1 MKYQVKSLKLKIKY
15 NKELYDT
22 LREIM
27 YHTYRIK
34 NLATTMAYDWQQFSF
49 GFNNKFGE
57 FPKEK
62 DLLKVT
68 MANYLDQQI
77 REMKEYKFIGSKIRA
92 NSIKEAVE
100 FFRRKDVQQELLNGN
115 RVLQRYKR
123 NGSFPLR
130 AQAIKQLK
138 KDSSGKYSMLFS
150 LLSNEGKKD
159 KGLKSGQVKAIVL
172 SSRKNA
178 NSINAML
185 DRIID
190 TNEEHYKMADSK
202 IMYDE
207 RLKAFFL
214 VMAVKFPKQE
224 VLADK
229 EKIMGV
235 DLGIAI
241 PAVVA
246 TNFDNYYYQN
256 VGSAQEVR
264 DFERQVEQRK
274 IRLSKARKW
283 AGEGNIGHGYKK
295 RTEAV
300 NKMRDKI
307 ARFKDTKNHQWSKFI
322 VDEAIKMGCG
332 TIQMEDLSGISDGG
346 EQFLKRWTYYDL
358 QEKIKY
364 KAEGLGLQVVK
375 VSPKYTSARCNKCGH
390 IHIDEPKEHWR
401 PTQDAFKCAKC
412 SHGNKYYVNA
422 DKNASMNIATK
433 DIEAIVEDFIKHK
446 KELEKKLE
454 KLENIKEKELTS

>member
-15 NKELYDT
+15 DKELYDT

-49 GFNNKFGE
+49 GFNTKFGE

-62 DLLKVT
+62 EMLKVT
-68 MANYLDQQI
+68 MANYIDQQI
-77 REMKEYKFIGSKIRA
+77 REIDEYKFINSTIRGGA
-92 NSIKEAVE
+92 IKEAVE
-100 FFRRKDVQQELLNGN
+100 FFRRKDVQQQLLSGE
-115 RVLQRYKR
+115 RTLQRYKR
-123 NGSFPLR
+123 NGSFPIR
-130 AQAIKQLK
+130 AQSINGLQKAKT
-138 KDSSGKYSMLFS
+138 SEYSAKLS
-150 LLSNEGKKD
+150 LLSIEGKK
-159 KGLKSGQVKAIVL
+159 LRERKSGQFEAVLL
-172 SSRKNA
+172 SSRKNSSA
-178 NSINAML
+178 INAML
-185 DRIID
+185 DRIVD
-190 TNEEHYKMADSK
+190 NEQEHYKMSDSK

-214 VMAVKFPKQE
+214 VMAVKFPRSE
-224 VLADK
+224 VVADND
-229 EKIMGV
+229 KIMGV

-256 VGSAQEVR
+256 VGSAQEIR

-274 IRLSKARKW
+274 IRLSKSRKW
-283 AGEGNIGHGYKK
+283 AGEGNVGHGYKK
-295 RTEAV
+295 RTEAS
-300 NKMRDKI
+300 NKLRDKI
-307 ARFKDTKNHQWSKFI
+307 ARFKETKNHQWSKYI

-358 QEKIKY
+358 QQKITY
-364 KAEGLGLQVVK
+364 KAEGLGLKVVK
-375 VSPKYTSARCNKCGH
+375 VSPKYTSARCSKCGY
-390 IHIDEPKEHWR
+390 IHIDEPKEQWR
-401 PTQDAFKCAKC
+401 PSQDAFKCVKC
-412 SHGNKYYVNA
+412 EHGNKYYVNA

-433 DIEAIVEDFIKHK
+433 DIEKIVEQFIS
-446 KELEKKLE
+446 EKK
-454 KLENIKEKELTS
+454 KLGIKMKKLQETVDSK